1 MKTFNCYYIN
11 LQREDKR
18 NIQIKQELEKLFEPS
33 VITRV
38 EGFISNIKG
47 LGCSLSHIRCIN
59 DFIQSDKD
67 FALIFED
74 DFQLELT
81 PEETL
86 KAISQAME
94 ENANLFLLGYHSILI
109 DLVLEKRKGF
119 LCTFSN
125 GQMACGYMVSR
136 SYAPKLLANFKNSSN
151 MLSMTKNYEHYALDQ
166 YWKKLQV
173 DEGVY
178 ACVPRCGKQRASYSS
193 IENMFVDYEGF
204 CYGVIISNQES
215 FDINLPFQYKVIDGK
230 NIKQDIESILQTH
243 SNVDYIFFTDNVGIN
258 VKDVVKYF
266 KLFAIH
272 KLPYISFEN
281 NLFISK
287 KYLNMLYEES
297 IINNFQ
303 DIIKRYSD

>member
-1 MKTFNCYYIN
+1 MKV
-11 LQREDKR
+11 KR
-18 NIQIKQELEKLFEPS
+18 QDIKWFLEN
-33 VITRV
+33 ITRKAERDKV
-38 EGFISNIKG
+38 EVTNEYLANELSNYMEVNPG
-47 LGCSLSHIRCIN
+47 CIN
-59 DFIQSDKD
+59 MDESNRKGRYYYSTVGYG
-67 FALIFED
+67 IF
-74 DFQLELT
+74 
-81 PEETL
+81 
-86 KAISQAME
+86 S
-94 ENANLFLLGYHSILI
+94 LLGERYRMGRVEIFDKQNDS
-109 DLVLEKRKGF
+109 
-119 LCTFSN
+119 
-125 GQMACGYMVSR
+125 GY
-136 SYAPKLLANFKNSSN
+136 
-151 MLSMTKNYEHYALDQ
+151 
-166 YWKKLQV
+166 QV

-204 CYGVIISNQES
+204 CYGVIISNQEL

-243 SNVDYIFFTDNVGIN
+243 SNVDYIFFTDNAGVN
-258 VKDVVKYF
+258 VKDVIKYF

-287 KYLNMLYEES
+287 KYLNVLYEES